1 MAGGRPAAG
10 ESGEIPVAT
19 HVAEQEAVLAC
30 GLADAG
36 VPETAAGVPE
46 ATAGV
51 PILASKITAP
61 GVPDWAVQRPRITK
75 LIAEGTRSCPLTVVT
90 GPPGAGKTVALAL
103 WAAAEP
109 GAVAWVSLDDWDNQ
123 PGVFWSYVIAALRR
137 SGVAVPAVLSAAPRG
152 RAADHAFL
160 LRLASALA
168 AQHPPVTLVVDDLHL
183 LTGPPV
189 LNELDFMLR
198 HAGPGLRMVVSSRA
212 DPLLP
217 LHRYRL
223 AGELTEI
230 RVSDLAFSA
239 AEAGVLTAQHGGT
252 LSADSLECLTLRT
265 EGWAA
270 GIRLAAI
277 TMGAHPDPDQFIK
290 ELITEDS
297 ALTGYLVEE
306 VLSSQPP
313 GVREVLLSTS
323 ILEQVSAEA
332 ANELTGS
339 EQAGRILLDVAHANA
354 FVQPAGGGWYRYHT
368 LFAEVL
374 RLKLRRDYPDRVA
387 ALHRR
392 AARWYQRNG
401 RLTDA
406 VRHAAQAG
414 DWQLAASMVIDGLAI
429 SELMEP
435 RGGRPLAEEFRGMPD
450 GEAWTGP
457 HPSLVSAAAAV
468 SARRYESSAAAL
480 AAAEGMLEQIPADQQ
495 APGRLAAAMIR
506 LAASRRTGDLTAAAA
521 AASRAEALVS
531 KVPNGELAQHRQIRA
546 RVLCG
551 RGAVE
556 LWSGRLD
563 EAARVLD
570 AGVAAAADPGG
581 EREQADC
588 LGHLALVEALRGRLR
603 SAAKQ
608 AGRAAA
614 AVGTEEQLS
623 AQHPGPAALV
633 ALAWVHL
640 ERNELRGARNRLRQ
654 ADAALGASPDRLI
667 GALACLVAACAGL
680 AEGRG
685 DVAGQ
690 LAGRARSG
698 WSVPAWLDQRL
709 SLVESRACAVAG
721 DIPAALAAAER
732 AGQVAHA
739 APQVAHTAHAAHA
752 EQAGQTGCDTPLQA
766 AVARA
771 HAWVTAGD
779 GANARHALA
788 PALAAGGAAS
798 ERVRLQAWLVDAR
811 LSYGCGDS
819 ARGRRSLTSALRLAE
834 REQMRL
840 PFVMERGWIGPV
852 LRRDPELAR
861 THQRLFAPAQRRD
874 QPLASPDAAR
884 QATVITVE
892 PLTEREREVLRHVSG
907 MLNTAEVASEMYI
920 SVNTV
925 KSHLKSIYRKLAAA
939 HRGEAVRR
947 ARQLELI

>member
-1 MAGGRPAAG
+1 MAGGHPAAG

-19 HVAEQEAVLAC
+19 HVAEQEAAC
-30 GLADAG
+30 AS
-36 VPETAAGVPE
+36 EPE
-46 ATAGV
+46 AAAGV

-61 GVPDWAVQRPRITK
+61 GVPGWAVPRPRVTK
-75 LIAEGTRSCPLTVVT
+75 LIAESSRSCPLTVVN
-90 GPPGAGKTVALAL
+90 GPPGAGKTTALAL

-109 GAVAWVSLDDWDNQ
+109 GAVAWVSLDEWDNE
-123 PGVFWSYVIAALRR
+123 PGVFWSHVIAALRR
-137 SGVAVPAVLSAAPRG
+137 CGVTAASALPAAPRG
-152 RAADHAFL
+152 RAAGHVFL

-168 AQHPPVTLVVDDLHL
+168 AQHPPVTLVADDLHVL
-183 LTGPPV
+183 AGPPV
-189 LNELDFMLR
+189 LDELDLVLR
-198 HAGPGLRMVVSSRA
+198 NAGPGLRVLVSSRT

-230 RVSDLAFSA
+230 RASDLAFSP
-239 AEAGVLTAQHGGT
+239 AEAGLLMAQHDGT
-252 LSADSLECLTLRT
+252 LSADSLECLTRRT

-270 GIRLAAI
+270 GLRLAAI
-277 TMGAHPDPDQFIK
+277 TMGTHPDPDQFVE

-306 VLSSQPP
+306 VLSTQPP
-313 GVREVLLSTS
+313 GAREILLSTS
-323 ILEQVSAEA
+323 ILEQVSPEA
-332 ANELTGS
+332 ASELAGS
-339 EQAGRILLDVAHANA
+339 EEAGRILSAVAHANA
-354 FVQPAGGGWYRYHT
+354 FVQPAGRGWYRYHT

-374 RLKLRRDYPDRVA
+374 RLKLRREYPDRVA
-387 ALHRR
+387 VLHRR

-401 RLTDA
+401 LLADG

-414 DWQLAASMVIDGLAI
+414 DWPLAASMVIDGLAI
-429 SELMEP
+429 SEIMEP
-435 RGGRPLAEEFRGMPD
+435 RGSRPLAEEFRGMPD

-457 HPSLVSAAAAV
+457 QPYLVSAAAAL
-468 SARRYESSAAAL
+468 STHRYESSAVAL
-480 AAAEGMLEQIPADQQ
+480 AVAEGMLEGIPIGQHV
-495 APGRLAAAMIR
+495 PGQLAAAVIG
-506 LAASRRTGDLTAAAA
+506 LTASRRTGDLTTAAAA
-521 AASRAEALVS
+521 AARAEVLV
-531 KVPNGELAQHRQIRA
+531 KEVPDDKLAQHPEIRA
-546 RVLCG
+546 RVLSG

-556 LWSGRLD
+556 LWSGRPD
-563 EAARVLD
+563 EAARILD
-570 AGVAAAADPGG
+570 AGVAAAAAPGAEL
-581 EREQADC
+581 ERADC
-588 LGHLALVEALRGRLR
+588 LGYLALVEALRGRLR
-603 SAAKQ
+603 RAAKL
-608 AGRAAA
+608 AGQAAA
-614 AVGTEEQLS
+614 APGAEEELP

-667 GALACLVAACAGL
+667 GALACLVAAGAEL

-685 DVAGQ
+685 EA
-690 LAGRARSG
+690 AARIIARARSR
-698 WSVPAWLDQRL
+698 WSVPAWLDRQL
-709 SLVESRACAVAG
+709 SLIESRACAAAG

-732 AGQVAHA
+732 AGRAG
-739 APQVAHTAHAAHA
+739 
-752 EQAGQTGCDTPLQA
+752 QAGPPGHARHIGPADRDTPLQV

-771 HAWVTAGD
+771 HAWTAAGD
-779 GANARHALA
+779 GASARHALA
-788 PALAAGGAAS
+788 PALAAGSTAP

-811 LSYGCGDS
+811 LSYAGGDS
-819 ARGRRSLTSALRLAE
+819 ARGRRSLMAALRLAE

-840 PFVMERGWIGPV
+840 PLAMERGWIGPV

-861 THQRLFAPAQRRD
+861 THQRLFAPARRRD
-874 QPLASPDAAR
+874 HPTASAEVPR
-884 QATVITVE
+884 PATVMAVE